1 MLDTYQDDGGAITNM
16 CAGTL
21 AVTTGTAIADLRDL
35 APMSCS
41 GPLTSVASTM
51 SSATTCAAFK
61 SAYGS
66 YCTALATCA
75 SCSSRR
81 LSEGLEARHFEAQV
95 HVGFSD
101 WHDARDFSDRLNQDE
116 TSLVLSWFDESVRTH
131 IAKLRLVSWTAV
143 QTNEDDDSGL
153 SGGIIG
159 AIIGASVGFV
169 VAVAGLLFW
178 CTTVGN
184 ALTVVRHRRR
194 HKIRPPEL
202 SSTFNAED
210 DGTAPTVVLPT
221 TRDVPMGIVMS
232 QYSTAVPTVAS
243 AAVPTVVPTA
253 VPTAY
258 ALTPM
263 AVLPPIGVAGAS

>member
-1 MLDTYQDDGGAITNM
+1 M
-16 CAGTL
+16 
-21 AVTTGTAIADLRDL
+21 
-35 APMSCS
+35 
-41 GPLTSVASTM
+41 
-51 SSATTCAAFK
+51 
-61 SAYGS
+61 
-66 YCTALATCA
+66 
-75 SCSSRR
+75 
-81 LSEGLEARHFEAQV
+81 
-95 HVGFSD
+95 GFSD
-101 WHDARDFSDRLNQDE
+101 WHDARYFSDHLNQDE
-116 TSLVLSWFDESVRTH
+116 ASLVLSWFDESVRTH
-131 IAKLRLVSWTAV
+131 IVKLRLVSWTAV

-169 VAVAGLLFW
+169 VAVAGLLFR

-210 DGTAPTVVLPT
+210 DGTAPAVVLPT
-221 TRDVPMGIVMS
+221 TRDVPMGIGMS

-263 AVLPPIGVAGAS
+263 VVLPPIGVAGAS